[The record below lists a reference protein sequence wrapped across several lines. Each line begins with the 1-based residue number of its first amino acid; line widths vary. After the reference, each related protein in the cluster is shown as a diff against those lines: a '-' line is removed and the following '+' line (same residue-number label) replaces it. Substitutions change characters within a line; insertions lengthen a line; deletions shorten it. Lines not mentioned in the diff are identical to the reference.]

1 MCADASRRNWRIRLQ
16 DILECI
22 SKIQTYTNGMTLEQ
36 FEKDS
41 LRVDAVIRNFEII
54 GEAASQIPTEIQ
66 RKYPDLAW
74 FEMRGMRNLM
84 VHEYFGVSL
93 PIIWHTIRH
102 DLQPLADDLI
112 EILEEQESPTS

>member
-1 MCADASRRNWRIRLQ
+1 MCTDASRRNWRIRLQ

-102 DLQPLADDLI
+102 
-112 EILEEQESPTS
+112 

>member
-1 MCADASRRNWRIRLQ
+1 MIF
-16 DILECI
+16 
-22 SKIQTYTNGMTLEQ
+22 EQ
-36 FEKDS
+36 FESDS

-54 GEAASQIPTEIQ
+54 GEAASQIPAEIQ
-66 RKYPDLAW
+66 RIYPDLAW

-93 PIIWHTIRH
+93 PIIWHTIEH

-112 EILEEQESPTS
+112 RILKEQDKASS